1 MQEMTVE
8 LSSYKNN
15 ALNKTNTGHEDVDR
29 LFNLRKSIQSPALGN
44 FLDNLLWDSE
54 IMIAFV
60 KAPASVHHHHNYVG
74 GLLAHS
80 LETAETASQLKYE
93 STEEREIT
101 IIAALL
107 HDIGKIKSYT
117 THISTSNLGKMV
129 SHDHL
134 TLEVCAGALKQLDKD
149 WPDAAIALRH
159 IWTCASAGSRYGFQP
174 STPLANIVRFADKF
188 SADCYDHKSANWRNP
203 SKDGFTWIEKDRKYF
218 WKPASELIKTE
229 RRKICF

>member
-1 MQEMTVE
+1 MIQMTVE
-8 LSSYKNN
+8 LSGNKSIT
-15 ALNKTNTGHEDVDR
+15 LNETNTGLNDIDR
-29 LFNLRKSIQSPALGN
+29 LFNVRQSIQSPALGK

-60 KAPASVHHHHNYVG
+60 QAPASIHHHHNYVG

-80 LETAETASQLKYE
+80 LETAETAAQLKYE
-93 STEEREIT
+93 TTSEREIT

-117 THISTSNLGKMV
+117 TQVSTSNLGKMV

-134 TLEVCAGALKQLDKD
+134 TLEVCATALKQLDMD

-188 SADCYDHKSANWRNP
+188 SADCYDHKSANRGNK
-203 SKDGFTWIEKDRKYF
+203 SKVGFTWNEKDRKYF
-218 WKPASELIKTE
+218 WKPANEPIKTE